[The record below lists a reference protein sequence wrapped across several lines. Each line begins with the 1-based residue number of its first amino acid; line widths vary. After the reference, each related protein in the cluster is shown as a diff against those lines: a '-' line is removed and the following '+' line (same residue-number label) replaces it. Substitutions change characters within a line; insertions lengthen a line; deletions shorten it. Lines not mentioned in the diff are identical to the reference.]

1 MLTFISAAIVT
12 GLLAAPASARP
23 EIKALL
29 DTQAAAWSRGDLD
42 AFCAVYADDA
52 SFVTPTG
59 MTSTRQ
65 AVLERYRAKYRDKAG
80 MGTLRLD
87 VVEVRELAPN
97 ATSVIARWTLTWPD
111 KPEISGLTLIVF
123 KKTAAGWRIV
133 QDASM

>member
-1 MLTFISAAIVT
+1 MRSLMLATIVT
-12 GLLAAPASARP
+12 GLLAAPASVRS
-23 EIKALL
+23 EITALL

-65 AVLERYRAKYRDKAG
+65 AVLERYRAKYKDKAG

-87 VVEVRELAPN
+87 IVEFRELAPQ
-97 ATSVIARWTLTWPD
+97 AASVIARWTLTWPG
-111 KPEISGLTLIVF
+111 KPEVSGLTLIVF
-123 KKTAAGWRIV
+123 EKSAAGWRIV